1 MDWRTETLEALPIL
15 HDKLHSVNME
25 ISLSHI
31 KHRWNDVLDSLER
44 RDRIAWLAFFDARL
58 AQFSEGVLY
67 LDFSDSRKF
76 GAAHEY
82 SESRQKH
89 LLALVE
95 SIQEEIGIKVSINE
109 LR

>member
-1 MDWRTETLEALPIL
+1 VDQ
-15 HDKLHSVNME
+15 E

-31 KHRWNDVLDSLER
+31 KDCWNDVLDTLER

-58 AQFSEGVLY
+58 AGFRNGVLD

-89 LLALVE
+89 CIALIE